1 MGTILTVRV
10 QSEVIKSGFMTINE
24 SDFDKKIHKLF
35 KETIVQEPV
44 VEVEE
49 VKSEKKLGLEK
60 KELTIQ
66 RSKKMKGVK

>member
-66 RSKKMKGVK
+66 RSKKTKGVK